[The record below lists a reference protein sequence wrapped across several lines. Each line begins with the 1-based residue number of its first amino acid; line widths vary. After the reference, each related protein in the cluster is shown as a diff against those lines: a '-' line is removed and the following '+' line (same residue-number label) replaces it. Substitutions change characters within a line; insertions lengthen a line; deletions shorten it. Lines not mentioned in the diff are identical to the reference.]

1 MITGSSAFGIL
12 LLSKGRKPMKIYT
25 KTGDKGTTAMLS
37 GIRIRKSDDRIELI
51 GTIDELNSHLG
62 LVKTAAPENWKEQV
76 EEIQRTLMTIM
87 SGISD
92 PRNRAY
98 KITAKQVEK
107 LEEEIDKTEQLFPR
121 KNEFVLYGGCE
132 LSARLD
138 VARAVARRADRIF
151 TKVKN
156 IHGVHPMSMEY
167 INRLADYLY
176 IQARY
181 ADYLAENHEKF
192 QKEHSCKCG
201 KHGQEQGEE
210 GKNHK
215 CSGEECGYGRKKD
228 EKKLHQCS
236 GKKIEE
242 SHRDVKPEIEIS
254 EEDISGLVRQLLKEY
269 Q

>member
-1 MITGSSAFGIL
+1 
-12 LLSKGRKPMKIYT
+12 MKIYT

-62 LVKTAAPENWKEQV
+62 LVKTEAPVILKGQL

-98 KITAKQVEK
+98 KITSKQVEN

-121 KNEFVLYGGCE
+121 KKEFVLYGGCE

-151 TKVKN
+151 AKVKN
-156 IHGVHPMSMEY
+156 VHGVHPMSMEY

-215 CSGEECGYGRKKD
+215 CSGEECGHGRKKD
-228 EKKLHQCS
+228 EEKLHQCS
-236 GKKIEE
+236 GKKQEDKGKKIEE
-242 SHRDVKPEIEIS
+242 SHRNVKPEIEIS